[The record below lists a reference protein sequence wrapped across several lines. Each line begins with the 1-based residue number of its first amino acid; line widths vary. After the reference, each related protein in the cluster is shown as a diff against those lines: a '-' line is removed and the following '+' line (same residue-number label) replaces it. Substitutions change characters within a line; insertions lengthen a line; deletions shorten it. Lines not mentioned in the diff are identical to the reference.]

1 MYYKCWTQVLDTRC
15 KSGAHWAEI
24 ISVSLELATHLLSCQ
39 TTFYTLRSAN
49 IIQNIADMHKRF
61 DNISSTCLY
70 ICSILTV
77 YFREF
82 NTFEYKGIRH
92 ICCVYLVYI
101 ATYFR
106 ALIKKAIMINCL
118 QQWENSSHNIQI
130 YTKRRWFWGTCA

>member
-1 MYYKCWTQVLDTRC
+1 MSLQWFLMTGTSVRFMLKFPSTLTWFQDDSLILIQTVLGNMYYKCWTQVLETCC
-15 KSGAHWAEI
+15 KSGAHWAEV

-77 YFREF
+77 YSREF
-82 NTFEYKGIRH
+82 NTFEHKGIRH

-101 ATYFR
+101 
-106 ALIKKAIMINCL
+106 
-118 QQWENSSHNIQI
+118 
-130 YTKRRWFWGTCA
+130 

>member
-1 MYYKCWTQVLDTRC
+1 MSLQWFLMTGTSVQFMLKFPSTLTWFQDDSLILIQTVLGNICTMYVLQMLETCC
-15 KSGAHWAEI
+15 KSGAHWAEV

-61 DNISSTCLY
+61 NNISSTCLY

-77 YFREF
+77 YSREF
-82 NTFEYKGIRH
+82 NTFEHKGIRH

-101 ATYFR
+101 
-106 ALIKKAIMINCL
+106 
-118 QQWENSSHNIQI
+118 
-130 YTKRRWFWGTCA
+130 

>member
-1 MYYKCWTQVLDTRC
+1 MYYKCWTQVLETC
-15 KSGAHWAEI
+15 WKSGAHWAEV
-24 ISVSLELATHLLSCQ
+24 ISVSLELSTHLLSCQ

-70 ICSILTV
+70 IYSILTV
-77 YFREF
+77 YSREF
-82 NTFEYKGIRH
+82 NKRH
-92 ICCVYLVYI
+92 KTHLLCISRIYI

-106 ALIKKAIMINCL
+106 ALIEKAIMINCL
-118 QQWENSSHNIQI
+118 QQWENFSHNIQI